1 MRNYVNVRFFVKE
14 VGTTEGVLIT
24 DSGRFGIDEFDP
36 LELYRRVYLSRRGY
50 YAETRDVFE
59 STMEVVKDAMVD
71 IIIVFDAANA
81 EEITFIKETII
92 AV

>member
-1 MRNYVNVRFFVKE
+1 MRDYVNVRFFVKE
-14 VGTTEGVLIT
+14 VGTTEGVMIV

-59 STMEVVKDAMVD
+59 STMQVVKDAMGD

>member
-1 MRNYVNVRFFVKE
+1 MRNYINVRFFVKE
-14 VGTTEGVLIT
+14 VGTNEGVLIT

-36 LELYRRVYLSRRGY
+36 LELYRRVYLSRCGY

-59 STMEVVKDAMVD
+59 STMQVVKDAVGD

>member
-1 MRNYVNVRFFVKE
+1 MRSYVNVRFFVKDISTSN
-14 VGTTEGVLIT
+14 VMIV
-24 DSGRFGIDEFDP
+24 DSGRFGIDEFDA

-59 STMEVVKDAMVD
+59 STMEVVKDAMGD
-71 IIIVFDAANA
+71 IIIVFDTANA